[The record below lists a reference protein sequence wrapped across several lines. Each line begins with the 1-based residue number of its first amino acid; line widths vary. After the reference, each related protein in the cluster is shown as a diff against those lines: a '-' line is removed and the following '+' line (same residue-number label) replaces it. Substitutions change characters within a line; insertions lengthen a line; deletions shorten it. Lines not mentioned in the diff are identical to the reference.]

1 MTSLISGC
9 AETSANFAGGQTLRS
24 GGLCSMS
31 AVRQSPPK
39 YGYLGTMLRIKLLLI
54 TSVLGAH
61 LLLPWFLGRQ
71 RALDHLVPTR

>member
-31 AVRQSPPK
+31 AVRQTRRNTVIWERLSKKPAS
-39 YGYLGTMLRIKLLLI
+39 LD
-54 TSVLGAH
+54 GASF
-61 LLLPWFLGRQ
+61 LPRRERCLPARVGQ
-71 RALDHLVPTR
+71 